1 MIVVLCFVITGVA
14 TALIYWR
21 WVNVTEPTSYII
33 VEGVEEHNGTLVT
46 VCPEGSTDPLATATL
61 DPTNQYAVTIFLHP
75 GAYTLTATQ
84 NGETLVQGGMLV
96 AHRRWKT
103 IVLRRRKSPGDASPQ
118 ASRLP

>member
-1 MIVVLCFVITGVA
+1 MIVVLCFVITTVA

-21 WVNVTEPTSYII
+21 WVNVTEPTSYVI
-33 VEGVEEHNGTLVT
+33 VEGAEEHNGTVVT
-46 VCPEGSTDPLATATL
+46 VCPEGSADPLATATL

-75 GAYTLTATQ
+75 GTYTLTATQ

-96 AHRRWKT
+96 AQRRWKT
-103 IVLRRRKSPGDASPQ
+103 IVLRRRKPPADVSPQ